1 MEILRGPAGM
11 APVSGASVVA
21 IGNFDGVHLGHQALV
36 AAVLAATARAGGI
49 PTVLTFE
56 PHPREVLAQAQAPGV
71 SRANAGSV
79 AADSPAPP
87 AVAVPARLQR
97 LREKVPVLAALGVQR
112 LVVARFNDRLR
123 LQTPTAFAED
133 FLAGL
138 LRARHVVVGE
148 GFRFGHRGAGTVDTL
163 REVGARSGFTV
174 QALPLVSWQGIAVS
188 STTVREALDAGN
200 LPLAAQLLGRPYA
213 VTARVQRGKQL
224 GRTLGY
230 PTLNLRLHR
239 RRVPLGGILAV
250 RVSGGGLHHWP
261 GVASLGTRPTVDVD
275 GEVLLEV
282 HLFDWHGDLYGAH
295 VTVEFVAWQRPE
307 LRFDS
312 LDALVVQMDEDSRE
326 ARRRLA
332 AV

>member
-1 MEILRGPAGM
+1 MEILRGPAGL
-11 APVSGASVVA
+11 APVTGASVVA

-36 AAVLAATARAGGI
+36 AAVLEATALRGGTA
-49 PTVLTFE
+49 TVLTFE
-56 PHPREVLAQAQAPGV
+56 PHPREVLA
-71 SRANAGSV
+71 RAAHR
-79 AADSPAPP
+79 ATHR
-87 AVAVPARLQR
+87 AVAEVPARLQR

-123 LQTPTAFAED
+123 LQAPAEFVES
-133 FLAGL
+133 FLVEL

-148 GFRFGHRGAGTVDTL
+148 GFRFGHRGAGNVDTL
-163 REVGARSGFTV
+163 REVGARCGFTV
-174 QALPLVSWQGIAVS
+174 QAVPLVSLQGLAVS

-200 LPLAAQLLGRPYA
+200 LPLASRLLGRPYA

-239 RRVPLGGILAV
+239 RRVPLGGIFAV
-250 RVSGGGLHHWP
+250 RVTGGGLEHWP

-282 HLFDWHGDLYGAH
+282 HLFDWQGDLYGAH

-307 LRFDS
+307 LRFES
-312 LDALVVQMDEDSRE
+312 LEALVVQMNEDAAE

-332 AV
+332 AA

>member
-1 MEILRGPAGM
+1 MEILRGPAGL
-11 APVSGASVVA
+11 APVTGASVVA

-36 AAVLAATARAGGI
+36 AAVLEATAQGGGT

-56 PHPREVLAQAQAPGV
+56 PHPREVLA
-71 SRANAGSV
+71 RAAHR
-79 AADSPAPP
+79 
-87 AVAVPARLQR
+87 AVTEVPARLQR

-123 LQTPTAFAED
+123 LQTPAD
-133 FLAGL
+133 FVESFLVEL
-138 LRARHVVVGE
+138 LRVRHVVVGE

-163 REVGARSGFTV
+163 REVGARRGFTV
-174 QALPLVSWQGIAVS
+174 QALPLVSLQGVAVS

-200 LPLAAQLLGRPYA
+200 LRFAAELLGRSYA

-239 RRVPLGGILAV
+239 RRVPLGGIFAV
-250 RVSGGGLHHWP
+250 RVTGGGLEHWP

-282 HLFDWHGDLYGAH
+282 HLFDWQGDLYGAQ

-307 LRFDS
+307 LRFES
-312 LDALVVQMDEDSRE
+312 LEALVLQMNEDAAE

-332 AV
+332 AA

>member
-1 MEILRGPAGM
+1 MEILRGPAGL
-11 APVSGASVVA
+11 APVTGASVVA

-36 AAVLAATARAGGI
+36 AAVLEATAQGGGT

-56 PHPREVLAQAQAPGV
+56 PHPREVLA
-71 SRANAGSV
+71 RAAHRSV
-79 AADSPAPP
+79 TE
-87 AVAVPARLQR
+87 VPARLQR

-123 LQTPTAFAED
+123 IQAPAEFVES
-133 FLAGL
+133 FLVEL
-138 LRARHVVVGE
+138 LLVRHLVVGE

-163 REVGARSGFTV
+163 REVGARCGFTV
-174 QALPLVSWQGIAVS
+174 QAVPLVSLQGVAVS

-200 LPLAAQLLGRPYA
+200 LPFAAQLLGRSYA

-239 RRVPLGGILAV
+239 RRVPLGGIFAV
-250 RVSGGGLHHWP
+250 RVTGGGLEHWP

-282 HLFDWHGDLYGAH
+282 HLFDWQGDLYGAH

-307 LRFDS
+307 LRFES
-312 LDALVVQMDEDSRE
+312 LEALVLQMNEDAAE

-332 AV
+332 AA

>member
-1 MEILRGPAGM
+1 MEILRGPAGL
-11 APVSGASVVA
+11 APAAGASVLA

-36 AAVLAATARAGGI
+36 AAVLEAAARTGGI

-56 PHPREVLAQAQAPGV
+56 PHPREVLARASAAPLA
-71 SRANAGSV
+71 ANTGG
-79 AADSPAPP
+79 PP

-97 LREKVPVLAALGVQR
+97 LREKVPVLAELGIQR

-123 LQTPTAFAED
+123 LQSPLAFVAD
-133 FLAGL
+133 FLVGL
-138 LRARHVVVGE
+138 LRVRHVVVGE
-148 GFRFGHRGAGTVDTL
+148 GFRFGHRGAGTVELL
-163 REVGARSGFTV
+163 REAGVRGGFTV
-174 QALPLVSWQGIAVS
+174 QALPLVSLEGVAVS
-188 STTVREALDAGN
+188 STAVREALDAGN
-200 LPLAAQLLGRPYA
+200 LPFAARLLGRPYA

-239 RRVPLGGILAV
+239 RRVPLGGIFAV
-250 RVSGGGLHHWP
+250 RVTGGGLDHWP

-312 LDALVVQMDEDSRE
+312 LDALVLQMNEDARE

-332 AV
+332 AA

>member
-1 MEILRGPAGM
+1 MEILRGPAGL
-11 APVSGASVVA
+11 APAAGASVVA

-36 AAVLAATARAGGI
+36 AAVLEATALGGGT

-56 PHPREVLAQAQAPGV
+56 PHPREVLARAQAMAP
-71 SRANAGSV
+71 
-79 AADSPAPP
+79 SP
-87 AVAVPARLQR
+87 VAVPARLQR

-123 LQTPTAFAED
+123 LHTPEAFVAE
-133 FLAGL
+133 FLVGL

-148 GFRFGHRGAGTVDTL
+148 GFRFGHRGAGTVDFL
-163 REVGARSGFTV
+163 KDAGVRFGFTV
-174 QALPLVSWQGIAVS
+174 QAVPLVSLQGVAVS
-188 STTVREALDAGN
+188 STAVREALDAGN
-200 LPLAAQLLGRPYA
+200 LPFAAQLLGRPYA

-239 RRVPLGGILAV
+239 RRVPLGGIFAV
-250 RVSGGGLHHWP
+250 RVTGGGLDHWP

-282 HLFDWHGDLYGAH
+282 HLFDWQGDLYGAH

-312 LDALVVQMDEDSRE
+312 LDALVLQMDEDSRE

-332 AV
+332 AA

>member
-1 MEILRGPAGM
+1 MEILRGPAGL
-11 APVSGASVVA
+11 APVTGASVVA

-36 AAVLAATARAGGI
+36 AAVLEATAQGGGT

-56 PHPREVLAQAQAPGV
+56 PHPREVLARAAHRGV
-71 SRANAGSV
+71 TE
-79 AADSPAPP
+79 
-87 AVAVPARLQR
+87 VPARLQR

-123 LQTPTAFAED
+123 IQAPAEFVES
-133 FLAGL
+133 FLVEL
-138 LRARHVVVGE
+138 LLVRHLVVGE

-163 REVGARSGFTV
+163 REVGARCGFTV
-174 QALPLVSWQGIAVS
+174 QAVPLVSLQGVAVS

-200 LPLAAQLLGRPYA
+200 LPFAAQLLGRSYA

-239 RRVPLGGILAV
+239 RRVPLGGIFAV
-250 RVSGGGLHHWP
+250 RVTGGGLEHWP

-282 HLFDWHGDLYGAH
+282 HLFDWQGDLYGAH

-307 LRFDS
+307 LRFES
-312 LDALVVQMDEDSRE
+312 LEALVVQMNEDAAE

-332 AV
+332 AA

>member
-1 MEILRGPAGM
+1 MEILRGPAGL
-11 APVSGASVVA
+11 APVTGMSVVA

-36 AAVLAATARAGGI
+36 AAVLEATAQGGGT

-56 PHPREVLAQAQAPGV
+56 PHPREVLA
-71 SRANAGSV
+71 RAAHR
-79 AADSPAPP
+79 
-87 AVAVPARLQR
+87 AVMEVPARLQR
-97 LREKVPVLAALGVQR
+97 LREKVPVLRSLGVQR

-123 LQTPTAFAED
+123 LQAPTEFAEG
-133 FLAGL
+133 FLVDL

-163 REVGARSGFTV
+163 REVGLRRGFTV
-174 QALPLVSWQGIAVS
+174 QVVPLVSLQGVAVS

-200 LPLAAQLLGRPYA
+200 LRFAAQLLGRSYA

-239 RRVPLGGILAV
+239 RRVPLGGIFAV
-250 RVSGGGLHHWP
+250 RVTGGGLEHWP

-282 HLFDWHGDLYGAH
+282 HLFDWQGDLYGAH

-307 LRFDS
+307 LRFES
-312 LDALVVQMDEDSRE
+312 LEALVLQMNEDAAE

-332 AV
+332 AA

>member
-1 MEILRGPAGM
+1 MEILRGPAGL
-11 APVSGASVVA
+11 APVTGASVVA

-36 AAVLAATARAGGI
+36 AAVLEATAQAGGT

-56 PHPREVLAQAQAPGV
+56 PHPREVLA
-71 SRANAGSV
+71 RAAHR
-79 AADSPAPP
+79 AFTE
-87 AVAVPARLQR
+87 VPARLQR

-123 LQTPTAFAED
+123 LQAPAKFVES
-133 FLAGL
+133 FLVEL
-138 LRARHVVVGE
+138 LHVRHVVVGE

-163 REVGARSGFTV
+163 REVGARCGFTV
-174 QALPLVSWQGIAVS
+174 QAVPLVSLQGVAVS

-200 LPLAAQLLGRPYA
+200 LPFAAQLLGRSYA

-239 RRVPLGGILAV
+239 RRVPLGGIFAV
-250 RVSGGGLHHWP
+250 RVTGGGLEHWP

-282 HLFDWHGDLYGAH
+282 HLFDWQGDLYGAQ

-307 LRFDS
+307 LRFES
-312 LDALVVQMDEDSRE
+312 LEALVLQMNEDAAE

-332 AV
+332 AA

>member
-1 MEILRGPAGM
+1 MEILRGPAGL
-11 APVSGASVVA
+11 APVTGPSVVA
-21 IGNFDGVHLGHQALV
+21 IGNFDGMHLGHQALV
-36 AAVLAATARAGGI
+36 AAALEKAAQGGGT

-56 PHPREVLAQAQAPGV
+56 PHPREVLA
-71 SRANAGSV
+71 RA
-79 AADSPAPP
+79 AARAMAARPPEASKEPATPE
-87 AVAVPARLQR
+87 VLGPARLQR

-123 LQTPTAFAED
+123 LQTPLAFIED
-133 FLAGL
+133 FLVGL
-138 LRARHVVVGE
+138 LRVRHVVVGE

-163 REVGARSGFTV
+163 REAGQRCGFTV
-174 QALPLVSWQGIAVS
+174 QALPLVSLQGVAVS
-188 STTVREALDAGN
+188 STAVREALDAGN
-200 LPLAAQLLGRPYA
+200 LHFAAQLLGRAYA

-239 RRVPLGGILAV
+239 RRVPLGGIFAV
-250 RVSGGGLHHWP
+250 RVSGGGLQQWP

-282 HLFDWHGDLYGAH
+282 HLFDWQGDLYGAH

-307 LRFDS
+307 LRFES
-312 LDALVVQMDEDSRE
+312 LEALVLQMNEDSRE

-332 AV
+332 AA

>member
-1 MEILRGPAGM
+1 MEILRGPAGL
-11 APVSGASVVA
+11 APVTGASVVA

-36 AAVLAATARAGGI
+36 AAVLEATALRGGTA
-49 PTVLTFE
+49 TVLTFE
-56 PHPREVLAQAQAPGV
+56 PHPREVLA
-71 SRANAGSV
+71 RAAHR
-79 AADSPAPP
+79 ARAE
-87 AVAVPARLQR
+87 VPARLQR

-123 LQTPTAFAED
+123 LQAPAEFAEE
-133 FLAGL
+133 FLVAL

-163 REVGARSGFTV
+163 REVGVRCGFTV
-174 QALPLVSWQGIAVS
+174 QAVPLVSLQGVAVS

-200 LPLAAQLLGRPYA
+200 LSFAARLLGRPYA

-239 RRVPLGGILAV
+239 RRVPLGGIFAV
-250 RVSGGGLHHWP
+250 RVAGGGLEHWP
-261 GVASLGTRPTVDVD
+261 GVASLGTRPTVDLD

-282 HLFDWHGDLYGAH
+282 HLFDWQGDLYGAH

-307 LRFDS
+307 LRFES
-312 LDALVVQMDEDSRE
+312 LEALVVQMNEDAAE

-332 AV
+332 TA